1 MDASMELPAS
11 EVTMYK
17 GTENNLETP
26 PYIYYFRYV
35 PYLFLAVLSYS
46 MGYVLLAFQKE
57 DILKRMP
64 RLSSLAASSEYGR
77 TARNVYARSCTLADL
92 SRRCLCPFW

>member
-1 MDASMELPAS
+1 MELPAS

-57 DILKRMP
+57 DILNECAP
-64 RLSSLAASSEYGR
+64 QQ
-77 TARNVYARSCTLADL
+77 
-92 SRRCLCPFW
+92 SRCVVRIWKDCSQCLCSELYSG